1 MRQVKIGN
9 MRVDRLVEIAQL
21 PFDKHWLFAN
31 VDDEVISANRDW
43 LDERYIEP
51 GTGRMILSHHSFIVR
66 TGRWTALVDTC
77 CGNHK
82 PRPRVPVWDQLNQ
95 PYLEN
100 MHALGVRPEEID
112 FVMCTHL
119 HVDHVGWN
127 TRLVDGRWIPT
138 FPNARYLMGRAEYRH
153 WEQVHNA
160 SPKHPVNHGSFVDS
174 VLPVVAAGQAD
185 FVETDHLLFDD
196 RDATVRFASAPGHT
210 AGNMQIHLHGG
221 HDHAVLS
228 GDIIHHPIQC
238 AAPWLSNAADVD
250 RDAARATR
258 VKLLEELADTP
269 SILLAAHFPAPTAG
283 RVISKGAAFRFVF
296 L

>member
-1 MRQVKIGN
+1 MRQVKIGG

-21 PFDKHWLFAN
+21 PFDKNWLFAN
-31 VDDEVISANRDW
+31 IDDEVISANRDW

-51 GTGRMILSHHSFIVR
+51 GTGRMILSHHSFVVR
-66 TGRWTALVDTC
+66 TARWTALVDTC

-82 PRPRVPVWDQLNQ
+82 PRPRVPAWDRLNQ

-100 MHALGVRPEEID
+100 MRALGVHPEEID

-138 FPNARYLMGRAEYRH
+138 FPNARYLMGRAEYRY
-153 WEQVHNA
+153 WEQMHKA
-160 SPKHPVNHGSFVDS
+160 GPKHPVNHGSFVDS

-185 FVETDHLLFDD
+185 FVETDHVLFDD
-196 RDATVRFASAPGHT
+196 RDVTVRFAPAPGHT
-210 AGNMQIHLHGG
+210 TGNMQIHLRGG
-221 HDHAVLS
+221 HDHAVMS

-238 AAPWLSNAADVD
+238 AAPWLSNAADFD
-250 RDAARATR
+250 SDTARNTR

-283 RVISKGAAFRFVF
+283 RVISRGSAFRFVF